1 MANQQAP
8 ERERRVVVVTGSGT
22 GIGRA
27 IAGAFAADSERV
39 VLVGRR
45 GDVLERTA
53 EQLQAEAPDAA
64 VTWHRC
70 DVSVPDEV
78 ESFRQWLVGEV
89 SPTVDVLVNN
99 AGGTGSVAD
108 DAPLREAAA
117 LAWDLLGSNLVGTY
131 LMVHALLPHLRR
143 PGGRIVNISSIAA
156 LRGGGGM
163 YSAAKAGVL
172 GLTYSLA
179 GDLGPEGI
187 TVNAVAPG
195 LVLDTEFFGDRM
207 TEERL
212 ARTVA
217 QTPMRRP
224 GRPRDI
230 AAAVY
235 YLASEDASFV
245 TGEVLHVNG
254 GWLFGR

>member
-1 MANQQAP
+1 MAHKDST
-8 ERERRVVVVTGSGT
+8 RERRVVVVTGGGT

-27 IAGAFAADSERV
+27 IAGAFATDGERV
-39 VLVGRR
+39 VLLGRR
-45 GDVLERTA
+45 EDVLSRTA
-53 EQLQAEAPDAA
+53 QLLQVEAPHAA
-64 VTWHRC
+64 VLWRRC
-70 DVSVPDEV
+70 DVSAPDEV
-78 ESFRQWLVGEV
+78 EGFRQWLVAEAG
-89 SPTVDVLVNN
+89 PAVDVLVNN

-117 LAWDLLGSNLVGTY
+117 HAWDILGSNLVGTY

-179 GDLGPEGI
+179 GDLGPDGI

-195 LVLDTEFFGDRM
+195 MVLDTEFFGDRM
-207 TEERL
+207 TPERE

-230 AAAVY
+230 AAAVH
-235 YLASEDASFV
+235 YLASDEASFV
-245 TGEVLHVNG
+245 TGDVLHVNG

>member
-1 MANQQAP
+1 MAAQQAS
-8 ERERRVVVVTGSGT
+8 ERERRVVVVTGGGT

-27 IAGAFAADSERV
+27 IATAFAADGERV
-39 VLVGRR
+39 VLLGRR
-45 GDVLERTA
+45 GDVLARA
-53 EQLQAEAPDAA
+53 AGQIQADAPDAA
-64 VTWHRC
+64 VLWHHC
-70 DVSVPDEV
+70 DVSAPDEV
-78 ESFRQWLVGEV
+78 EGFRQWLLGEV
-89 SPTVDVLVNN
+89 GPTVDVLVNN
-99 AGGTGSVAD
+99 AGGVGSVAD

-117 LAWDLLGSNLVGTY
+117 HAWDILGSNLVGTY

-179 GDLGPEGI
+179 GDLGPDGI

-195 LVLDTEFFGDRM
+195 MVLDTEFFGDRM
-207 TEERL
+207 TPERE

-230 AAAVY
+230 AAAVH
-235 YLASEDASFV
+235 YLASGGAAFV

-254 GWLFGR
+254 GWLYGR

>member
-1 MANQQAP
+1 MAQQAS
-8 ERERRVVVVTGSGT
+8 ERERRVVLVTGGGT

-27 IAGAFAADSERV
+27 IAGAFAADGERV
-39 VLVGRR
+39 VLLGRR
-45 GDVLERTA
+45 ADVLARAAER
-53 EQLQAEAPDAA
+53 LQAEAPEST
-64 VTWHRC
+64 VLWRQC
-70 DVSVPDEV
+70 DVSAPDQV
-78 ESFRQWLVGEV
+78 RDFRQWLVSEV
-89 SPTVDVLVNN
+89 GPTVDVLVNN
-99 AGGTGSVAD
+99 AGGVGSVAD

-117 LAWDLLGSNLVGTY
+117 HAWEILGSNLVGSY

-156 LRGGGGM
+156 LRGVGGM

-179 GDLGPEGI
+179 GDLGPQGI

-195 LVLDTEFFGDRM
+195 MVLDTEFFGDRM
-207 TEERL
+207 TAERE

-230 AAAVY
+230 AAAVH
-235 YLASEDASFV
+235 YLASEGASFV

-254 GWLFGR
+254 GWLYGR